1 VLTKNGNYLI
11 VNRLCFLSLLSLFLF
26 RSLSLSLSLSFSLS
40 RRLYLPSP
48 LHPLT
53 WYTHLAA
60 IVIHTGRLSLL
71 VADGEQEEKRRCA
84 VSRTGDRKGGASGG
98 WATLP
103 TAERLCTR
111 LKGFSLDFISHPITW
126 YTRGRERERG
136 ADEGMETSGEGGR
149 GGGRPRE
156 RKRVEG
162 TSQRTTRARGV
173 KIY

>member
-1 VLTKNGNYLI
+1 METIWSWTACAFSLFSPSSSFV
-11 VNRLCFLSLLSLFLF
+11 LSL
-26 RSLSLSLSLSFSLS
+26 SLS

-60 IVIHTGRLSLL
+60 IVIHTGRLSQL

-136 ADEGMETSGEGGR
+136 ADEGMETRGEGGR
-149 GGGRPRE
+149 GGRPRE

-162 TSQRTTRARGV
+162 TSQRTARARGV